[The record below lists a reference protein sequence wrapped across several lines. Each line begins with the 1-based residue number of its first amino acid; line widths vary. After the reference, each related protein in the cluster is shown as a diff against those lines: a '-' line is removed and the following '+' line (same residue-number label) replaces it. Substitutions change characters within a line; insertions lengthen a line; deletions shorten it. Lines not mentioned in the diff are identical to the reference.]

1 MKDWYAQRHAEGIPT
16 KNINSMAVMYSVAC
30 LLDLDRQRGG
40 AVLDA
45 EWRDRFSEW
54 VEDWGEFIMND
65 LPSEYAILARALS
78 RALLIGRNAG
88 RGISAS

>member
-30 LLDLDRQRGG
+30 LLDLDQERGKG
-40 AVLDA
+40 SVLDD

-54 VEDWGEFIMND
+54 IDVWGEWIMND
-65 LPSEYAILARALS
+65 LPSE
-78 RALLIGRNAG
+78 
-88 RGISAS
+88 